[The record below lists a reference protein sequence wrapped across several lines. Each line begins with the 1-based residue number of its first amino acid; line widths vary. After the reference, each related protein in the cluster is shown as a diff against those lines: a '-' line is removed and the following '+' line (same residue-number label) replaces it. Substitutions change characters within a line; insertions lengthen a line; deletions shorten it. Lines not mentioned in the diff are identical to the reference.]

1 MNRFEYDSVD
11 AVNWSSLKYMSESPA
26 KYWHMLDHKRE
37 DTPALAF
44 GRAVHTMVFEQELF
58 DAEIAIWDGEAR
70 RGKAWS
76 DFKDANVGKTIF
88 KSSEIDEAIAIAS
101 AVRAHPLVVPYLQ
114 DADAEFEHSVIWTD
128 VNTGLKCKARPD
140 WIVPST
146 RTLID
151 LKTTISIDGR
161 RFGAAAARYM
171 YHCQMAHY
179 AAGIH
184 AARGWMPKQ
193 ILLVAVEKS
202 APYDVGVFEIDAD
215 ALWYA
220 TDEVGKLLERVAEC
234 RASDTWPGR
243 YTEPQALQLPAWVGM
258 DDDDEGPDALGIE
271 LGE

>member
-1 MNRFEYDSVD
+1 
-11 AVNWSSLKYMSESPA
+11 
-26 KYWHMLDHKRE
+26 MLTHKRA

-44 GRAVHTMVFEQELF
+44 SRAIHAMVFEPELF
-58 DAEIAIWDGEAR
+58 NSEIAIWGGER
-70 RGKAWS
+70 RQGKAWT
-76 DFKDANVGKTIF
+76 DFKDANIGKTIF
-88 KSSEIDEAIAIAS
+88 SSAEIDEAMAIAR
-101 AVRAHPLVVPYLQ
+101 AVRAHPLVVPYMQ
-114 DADAEFEHSVIWTD
+114 DTGAEYECSLIWTD
-128 VNTGLKCKARPD
+128 VNSGLQCKARPD

-161 RFGAAAARYM
+161 RFGASVARYM

-184 AARGWMPKQ
+184 SGSGWMPQ
-193 ILLVAVEKS
+193 SILLVAVEKS

-215 ALWYA
+215 SLWYA
-220 TDEVGKLLERVAEC
+220 TDEVGKLLVRVAEC
-234 RASDTWPGR
+234 RASGRWPGR

-258 DDDDEGPDALGIE
+258 DDDDDGPDAFGIE